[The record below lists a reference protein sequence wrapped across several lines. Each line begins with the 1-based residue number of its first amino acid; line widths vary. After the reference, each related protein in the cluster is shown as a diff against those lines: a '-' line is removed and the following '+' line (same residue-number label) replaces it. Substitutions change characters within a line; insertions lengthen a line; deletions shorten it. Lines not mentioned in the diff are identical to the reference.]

1 MDLQSKEREET
12 EKALKKA
19 SDSLITAL
27 ENLEAEKYLIGPE
40 NSMMEEEEPEEME
53 ETVLSNR
60 LNNLS
65 IFDKIPDFSLD
76 ETLETKIT
84 NLKMIQFPQKRK

>member
-1 MDLQSKEREET
+1 M
-12 EKALKKA
+12 
-19 SDSLITAL
+19 
-27 ENLEAEKYLIGPE
+27 IGPE
-40 NSMMEEEEPEEME
+40 NSMMEEEEEPEEME

>member
-1 MDLQSKEREET
+1 
-12 EKALKKA
+12 
-19 SDSLITAL
+19 
-27 ENLEAEKYLIGPE
+27 
-40 NSMMEEEEPEEME
+40 MMEEEEPEEME
-53 ETVLSNR
+53 ETILSSR

>member
-1 MDLQSKEREET
+1 M
-12 EKALKKA
+12 
-19 SDSLITAL
+19 
-27 ENLEAEKYLIGPE
+27 IGPE

-53 ETVLSNR
+53 ETILSSR

-84 NLKMIQFPQKRK
+84 NLKMIQFPQKRKEDLFKRHCISQ

>member
-1 MDLQSKEREET
+1 M
-12 EKALKKA
+12 
-19 SDSLITAL
+19 
-27 ENLEAEKYLIGPE
+27 IGPE